1 MDKKAV
7 KILMNTFWKSG
18 WKSPCGPFSG
28 EEFEYAKSK
37 GIMFDPITITHDE
50 IVQRLHSLH
59 QEPALKEQVITA
71 FLHSLSTKKVHLR
84 SALSSWALTRNM
96 PLHTFGERPALHA
109 NTSSCGDCNF
119 LRIQSDENYVDADLN
134 VLNFERFKWGGV
146 RHGWLLYCL
155 MDLELL
161 LQERIDNDSNRNSNS
176 NAGMNNNYNK
186 SDINSSRNSNNVSP
200 FEVTAEDQ
208 AILAQLLEA
217 AQTGDPKDSARS
229 LEKKWKECL
238 PSSKQERDAL
248 LEIWAAAG
256 ILVAGDTTRNRKGG
270 SHDFVFAAT
279 WQGDDGYHARN
290 VLEYFGPYLPQ
301 TND

>member
-7 KILMNTFWKSG
+7 HILMSTFWGSGG
-18 WKSPCGPFSG
+18 WKSAYSPFCG
-28 EEFEYAKSK
+28 EEFEYAKRK
-37 GIMFDPITITHDE
+37 GVMFDPISITHDE
-50 IVQRLHSLH
+50 IVQRLHSMH
-59 QEPALKEQVITA
+59 QQPALKQQAVTA
-71 FLHSLSTKKVHLR
+71 FLYSLSTKKVHLR

-109 NTSSCGDCNF
+109 NTSACGDCNF
-119 LRIQSDENYVDADLN
+119 LRLQSDENYVNTDLN

-161 LQERIDNDSNRNSNS
+161 LQERGDNT
-176 NAGMNNNYNK
+176 
-186 SDINSSRNSNNVSP
+186 SP

-208 AILAQLLEA
+208 AILAKLLGA
-217 AQTGDPKDSARS
+217 SQSGDPNDSARS
-229 LEKKWKECL
+229 LEKKWKEVL

-256 ILVAGDTTRNRKGG
+256 ILVPGDTPRKRKGG
-270 SHDFVFAAT
+270 SNDFVFAAT
-279 WQGDDGYHARN
+279 WQGDDGYHTEN

-301 TND
+301 TNH

>member
-28 EEFEYAKSK
+28 EDFEYAKSR
-37 GIMFDPITITHDE
+37 GVMFDPVTITHDE
-50 IVQRLHSLH
+50 IVQRLHNMH

-71 FLHSLSTKKVHLR
+71 FLHSLSTKKVYLR

-161 LQERIDNDSNRNSNS
+161 LREPSDS
-176 NAGMNNNYNK
+176 
-186 SDINSSRNSNNVSP
+186 NSNNVSP

-229 LEKKWKECL
+229 LEKKWKDCL

-256 ILVAGDTTRNRKGG
+256 ILVPGDTPRNRKGG

-301 TND
+301 TSD

>member
-50 IVQRLHSLH
+50 IVQRLHSMH

-96 PLHTFGERPALHA
+96 PLHTFSERPALHA
-109 NTSSCGDCNF
+109 NTSACGDCNF

-161 LQERIDNDSNRNSNS
+161 LREHSDS
-176 NAGMNNNYNK
+176 
-186 SDINSSRNSNNVSP
+186 NSNNVSP

-229 LEKKWKECL
+229 LEKKWKACL

-256 ILVAGDTTRNRKGG
+256 ILVPGDKPRNRKGG

-301 TND
+301 TSD

>member
-37 GIMFDPITITHDE
+37 GVMFDPITITHDE
-50 IVQRLHSLH
+50 IVQRLHSMH

-109 NTSSCGDCNF
+109 NTSACGDCNF

-161 LQERIDNDSNRNSNS
+161 LQEPSDS
-176 NAGMNNNYNK
+176 
-186 SDINSSRNSNNVSP
+186 NSNNVSP

-229 LEKKWKECL
+229 LEKKWKDCL

-256 ILVAGDTTRNRKGG
+256 ILVPGDTPRNRKGG

-301 TND
+301 TSD